1 MIEWLFEKLI
11 TQMSIA
17 EPKWVVEPKKI
28 PYAVYDSPDV
38 VETANTIV
46 KELGIKGEVERVVAY
61 PSWYVCFAINLEF
74 YGEDKGEEIAKMNI
88 AIRDKNGSPIEKPDL
103 AHKGTPTVWVY
114 AISFIRSGKD
124 PKFEDMRHKLDMSI
138 LQTYVTLYKK
148 LVNEYSKFV
157 DDPLCRFIK

>member
-1 MIEWLFEKLI
+1 
-11 TQMSIA
+11 MSIA

-61 PSWYVCFAINLEF
+61 PSWYVCFAINVEF

-88 AIRDKNGSPIEKPDL
+88 AIRDKDGYPIEKPDL
-103 AHKGTPTVWVY
+103 MHKGTPTVWVY
-114 AISFIRSGKD
+114 AKALFVAAKIPSSRTCATSLIR
-124 PKFEDMRHKLDMSI
+124 R
-138 LQTYVTLYKK
+138 Y
-148 LVNEYSKFV
+148 
-157 DDPLCRFIK
+157 CRRMLHYTKSL